1 MHIQS
6 VNKNSLINFNN
17 NYRKEMK
24 LVLVNMHCCLLQ
36 FDALIFFLEV
46 HLHGGHLPNFIFIFQ
61 CKPLKF
67 GNEIVMFTSQ
77 IVWIQISDIS
87 LRVTK
92 LKNYN

>member
-46 HLHGGHLPNFIFIFQ
+46 HLHGGHLPNFIFFSVQ
-61 CKPLKF
+61 TPKF
-67 GNEIVMFTSQ
+67 FNEIMKFTSQ
-77 IVWIQISDIS
+77 IAWIKFS
-87 LRVTK
+87 
-92 LKNYN
+92 